1 MELRIYDPRI
11 IAIDLRFR
19 RSGFAT
25 FEGPRRLLD
34 FGTLDIRL
42 EESEN
47 GRSRLADLMKLAA
60 PKVIVVKKER
70 WNNLIVRSE
79 AKPLVDA
86 LTSQGTAHSV
96 QIRLLEQTSLN
107 STFRNLGCKTKADI
121 SASLARIYPEL
132 IWKLPPERRIW
143 QPEHSRQTVFDA
155 IALGMAFWQNETN
168 SIEKL
173 EEQPEI
179 PEECT

>member
-42 EESEN
+42 GEN
-47 GRSRLADLMKLAA
+47 EHGRSRLSDLIKLAL
-60 PKVIVVKKER
+60 PKVVLVKKER
-70 WNNLIVRSE
+70 WENLVDRSK
-79 AKPLVDA
+79 AKPLIDA
-86 LTSQGTAHSV
+86 LTNQATAHSLE
-96 QIRLLEQTSLN
+96 IRFLEQSALN
-107 STFRNLGCKTKADI
+107 ATFQNLGCKTKADI
-121 SASLARIYPEL
+121 STLLARIFPEL

-143 QPEHSRQTVFDA
+143 EPEHSRQTVFDA
-155 IALGMAFWQNETN
+155 IALGMAFWQNESN
-168 SIEKL
+168 SIKTPEERPEIL
-173 EEQPEI
+173 EESI
-179 PEECT
+179 

>member
-42 EESEN
+42 GEGQD
-47 GRSRLADLMKLAA
+47 GRSRLSELMKLAA
-60 PKVIVVKKER
+60 AKVVLVKRER
-70 WNNLIVRSE
+70 WNDLMTRPD
-79 AKPLVDA
+79 AKPLIDA
-86 LTSQGTAHSV
+86 LTNQATAHSI
-96 QIRLLEQTSLN
+96 QIRFLEQSALD
-107 STFRNLGCKTKADI
+107 STFRNLGCETKADI
-121 SASLARIYPEL
+121 SASLARIFPEL

-143 QPEHSRQTVFDA
+143 EPEHSRQTVFDA
-155 IALGMAFWQNETN
+155 IALGKAFWQNESN
-168 SIEKL
+168 SIETPKEQSEIL
-173 EEQPEI
+173 EDCI
-179 PEECT
+179 

>member
-1 MELRIYDPRI
+1 MELRIYDSRV

-25 FEGPRRLLD
+25 FEGPRKLLD

-42 EESEN
+42 GENEE
-47 GRSRLADLMKLAA
+47 GGSRLSDLVKLAA
-60 PKVIVVKKER
+60 PKVVLVKKER
-70 WNNLIVRSE
+70 WKNLMARSD
-79 AKPLVDA
+79 AKPLIDA
-86 LTSQGTAHSV
+86 LMNQVTAHSI
-96 QIRLLEQTSLN
+96 QIRFLEQSALD
-107 STFRNLGCKTKADI
+107 STFQNLGCKTKADI
-121 SASLARIYPEL
+121 SASLARIFPEL
-132 IWKLPPERRIW
+132 IWKLPPERKIW

-168 SIEKL
+168 SIEAP

-179 PEECT
+179 LKECT